1 MSNEA
6 SGSITIKEEA
16 STSGS
21 ASNIPVESPE
31 TEAKKP
37 EIGADKAES
46 LTEAEGE
53 KAAETTE
60 THLKRLQNLRK
71 ELSYLSETDWMYE
84 SLDKKAAQ

>member
-1 MSNEA
+1 MFTLTLVP
-6 SGSITIKEEA
+6 IFKFQ
-16 STSGS
+16 
-21 ASNIPVESPE
+21 
-31 TEAKKP
+31 AKKP

-46 LTEAEGE
+46 LSEAEGGN
-53 KAAETTE
+53 AAETTE